1 MSNLEW
7 ELLLTLAI
15 SLVAFVGLGLIE
27 SACKTGLSPGLR
39 KYLWFFFILK
49 FVLPVGLVSPLIL
62 NPVPTSPVSDLK
74 PLGDQMSAM
83 TTILP
88 TYTLKGSGVSAVIE
102 SPEIDLRWL
111 LFGIIIYIYTPKNTT
126 IPLSRISSV

>member
-7 ELLLTLAI
+7 EILLTLAI

-49 FVLPVGLVSPLIL
+49 LVFPVGWVSPLIL
-62 NPVPTSPVSDLK
+62 NPVPTSPVTDLK
-74 PLGDQMSAM
+74 PLGDQ
-83 TTILP
+83 L
-88 TYTLKGSGVSAVIE
+88 
-102 SPEIDLRWL
+102 
-111 LFGIIIYIYTPKNTT
+111 
-126 IPLSRISSV
+126 